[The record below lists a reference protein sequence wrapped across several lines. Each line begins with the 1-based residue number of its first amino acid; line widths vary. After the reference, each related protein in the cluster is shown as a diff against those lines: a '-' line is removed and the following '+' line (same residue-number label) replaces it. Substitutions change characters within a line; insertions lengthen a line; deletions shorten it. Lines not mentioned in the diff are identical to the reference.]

1 MFNFSTFSLKH
12 ILSDTFCLEL
22 MMSSLRNYNKFCILF
37 FQNVLELTVY
47 DEDFATPDDHL
58 LCALFD
64 TAKLP
69 LDKTVILSFKASPN
83 VRATTQLKQLR
94 NQWRVTEQFQNLSE
108 PAMDYLP
115 R

>member
-1 MFNFSTFSLKH
+1 
-12 ILSDTFCLEL
+12 
-22 MMSSLRNYNKFCILF
+22 MSSQRNYNKFFILF

-69 LDKTVILSFKASPN
+69 LDRTVILSFKPGPN
-83 VRATTQLKQLR
+83 VRATKQLR
-94 NQWRVTEQFQNLSE
+94 NWWRVTEQFQNLSE
-108 PAMDYLP
+108 PAIDYLSQ
-115 R
+115 